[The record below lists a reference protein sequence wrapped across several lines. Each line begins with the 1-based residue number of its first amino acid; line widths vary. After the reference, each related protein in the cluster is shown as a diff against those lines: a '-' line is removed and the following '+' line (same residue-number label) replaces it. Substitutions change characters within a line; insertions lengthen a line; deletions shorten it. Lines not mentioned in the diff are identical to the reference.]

1 MLPATVLSLF
11 CTMEDNPL
19 AVVQHAPED
28 KVIEPSDAPQI
39 TTIRELRPTSH
50 SRVLEARVYRKWTA
64 ITYGKKDQSGV
75 PGKKKKK
82 LHTVAS

>member
-1 MLPATVLSLF
+1 
-11 CTMEDNPL
+11 MEDNAL
-19 AVVQHAPED
+19 AVVQHAHAD

-39 TTIRELRPTSH
+39 TTICELRPTSH

-64 ITYGKKDQSGV
+64 VTYGKKDQSGV
-75 PGKKKKK
+75 SGKKKR